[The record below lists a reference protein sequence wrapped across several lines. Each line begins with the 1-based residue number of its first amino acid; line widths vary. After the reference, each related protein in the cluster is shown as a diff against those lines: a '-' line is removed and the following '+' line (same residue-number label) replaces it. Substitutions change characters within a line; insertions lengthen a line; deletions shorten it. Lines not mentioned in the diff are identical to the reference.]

1 MPQVRCVP
9 LEKGI
14 ASVFN
19 CNSQKES
26 EMSWTFVRRAL
37 LAAAITAVAASAPV
51 QAQDYPT
58 RPVTIVVPLAA
69 GSGMDSLVRLYA
81 EKLQIALGK
90 PVVVDNRPGAA
101 LMLAAAAVATAPAD
115 GYTLLVSTSSAMAIN
130 PVLYKKVNY
139 DHVKDFVPISFYV
152 KSPFI
157 LVVNPDLPAKSVPEL
172 IKHLKD
178 SKSPLSYSS
187 PGAGVAQHL
196 SIEYMKKRFDL
207 DITHVPYKNTPQ
219 SIQDIAAGHVQF
231 GFAEAGA
238 SLPLIRDGKLRALA
252 VSATTRIPSLPDVP
266 PFAEAAKAP
275 DFEAVSWHI
284 LFAPAATPK
293 PIIERLHTEMKK
305 IMADPEMIKLT
316 EKIGLLPVD
325 SPDID
330 GIQKYLASER
340 EKWGS
345 LVKQLGLAGTM

>member
-1 MPQVRCVP
+1 
-9 LEKGI
+9 
-14 ASVFN
+14 
-19 CNSQKES
+19 
-26 EMSWTFVRRAL
+26 MSWSLVRRAL
-37 LAAAITAVAASAPV
+37 LAATIAAVAAGAPA

-69 GSGMDSLVRLYA
+69 GSGMDALVRLYA
-81 EKLQIALGK
+81 EKLQVALGK

-172 IKHLKD
+172 IKHIKD

-219 SIQDIAAGHVQF
+219 SIQDIAAGHVQL

-293 PIIERLHTEMKK
+293 PIIERLHAEMKK

-325 SPDID
+325 SPNID

-345 LVKQLGLAGTM
+345 LVKQLGLDGTM

>member
-1 MPQVRCVP
+1 
-9 LEKGI
+9 
-14 ASVFN
+14 
-19 CNSQKES
+19 
-26 EMSWTFVRRAL
+26 MSWSLVRRAL
-37 LAAAITAVAASAPV
+37 LAATIAAVAAGAPAR
-51 QAQDYPT
+51 AQDYPT

-69 GSGMDSLVRLYA
+69 GSGMDALVRLYA
-81 EKLQIALGK
+81 EKLQVALGK

-172 IKHLKD
+172 IKHIKD

-219 SIQDIAAGHVQF
+219 SIQDIAAGHVQL
-231 GFAEAGA
+231 GLAEAGA

-293 PIIERLHTEMKK
+293 PIIERLHAEMKK

-325 SPDID
+325 SPNTD

-345 LVKQLGLAGTM
+345 LVKQLGLAGSM

>member
-1 MPQVRCVP
+1 
-9 LEKGI
+9 
-14 ASVFN
+14 
-19 CNSQKES
+19 
-26 EMSWTFVRRAL
+26 MSWSLVRRAL
-37 LAAAITAVAASAPV
+37 LAATIAAVAAGAPV

-81 EKLQIALGK
+81 EKLQVALGK

-172 IKHLKD
+172 IKHIKD

-196 SIEYMKKRFDL
+196 SIEYMKKRFEL

-219 SIQDIAAGHVQF
+219 SIQDIAAGHVQL

-305 IMADPEMIKLT
+305 IMADPEMIRLT